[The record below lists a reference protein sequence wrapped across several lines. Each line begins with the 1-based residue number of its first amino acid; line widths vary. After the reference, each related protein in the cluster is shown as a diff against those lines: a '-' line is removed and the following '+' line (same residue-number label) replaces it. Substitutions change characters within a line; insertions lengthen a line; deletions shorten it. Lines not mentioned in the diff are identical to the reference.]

1 MGGERTN
8 CPALKPEPKSATE
21 RKTPAAV
28 INAKPV
34 AKVMSNRTRATSVA
48 SLKNQDLLEY
58 SFKVRR

>member
-1 MGGERTN
+1 MVNG
-8 CPALKPEPKSATE
+8 PALKPEPKSATE

-34 AKVMSNRTRATSVA
+34 AKVMLMSNRTRATSVA